1 MKEKEYDVVIVGSG
15 ISGSI
20 MAKTLTQAG
29 KSVLIL
35 EAGLTAG
42 ASMKSNGSYYNY
54 MTYLETFFNASAK
67 VPNSPYPNLKDAPSI
82 DVINIEAIPSPTEP
96 ATKGDY
102 LVQAG
107 PLPFG
112 SDNWRGPGGTT
123 MHWLGTTPR
132 MLPND
137 FQMKKKYGVGV
148 DWPFGYDDLK
158 PYYEMAELE
167 IGVSGSVKEQKGP
180 GVTKNYYGDYE
191 FPMKKIPQSY
201 LDEVFMKEMKKGGDS
216 VVKLDGKKYTIEFV
230 STPQGRNS
238 IPCQEYQYRG
248 IRWDEKRQE
257 LVLEKSTP
265 TAKYQ
270 QSGAIWSPNVG
281 LRCEGNASCV
291 PICPV
296 QAKYNALKTLKKA
309 VGEYLDIRTQAVASK
324 VLVDDKTQKVT
335 GIEYK
340 TFDTGNDVVYNTH
353 VAKGKIY
360 VLGASA
366 IENAKIL
373 LASGIA
379 NSSDQVGRNLMDHW
393 VLLTWGLLPKKAYPY
408 RGPGSTTNIPTFRDG
423 EFRKNHAAWISPV
436 DNWGWAWPVFS
447 PGTDVSAA
455 LSKNMLGKE
464 LKNHLNDVL
473 TRQLL
478 LHFECEQIPC
488 PENRV
493 TIDEAYKDP
502 IGNYRPIIHY
512 HTNDYMNKSLEAA
525 VKVSDQIFKEAHVE
539 DYTHY
544 SQELDPDYVE
554 YNGKG
559 YNFWGAGHI
568 VGTHRMGTTP
578 ENSVVNPDQRTWD
591 HDNLYLIGCG
601 NMPTLGTS
609 NPTLTMS
616 ALTFKAAEAILKHL
630 DKK

>member
-29 KSVLIL
+29 KNVLIL

-42 ASMKSNGSYYNY
+42 ASMNSNGSYYNY

-82 DVINIEAIPSPTEP
+82 DVINIETIPSPTEP

-137 FQMKKKYGVGV
+137 FQMKTKYGVGV
-148 DWPFGYDDLK
+148 DWPFSYDDLK

-201 LDEVFMKEMKKGGDS
+201 LDQVFMKEMKKGGDS
-216 VVKLDGKKYTIEFV
+216 VVKLDGKKYKIEFI

-238 IPCQEYQYRG
+238 IPCQEYPYRG
-248 IRWDEKRQE
+248 IRWDEKRKE

-265 TAKYQ
+265 TDKYQ
-270 QSGAIWSPNVG
+270 QVGAIWSPNVG

-296 QAKYNALKTLKKA
+296 QAKYNALKTLRKA
-309 VGEYLDIRTQAVASK
+309 VGEHLDIKTQAVASK
-324 VLVDDKTQKVT
+324 VLVDDITQKVS

-353 VAKGKIY
+353 IAKGKIY

-455 LSKNMLGKE
+455 LGKNMLGKE

-478 LHFECEQIPC
+478 LHFECEQIPD

-493 TIDEAYKDP
+493 TISEAYKDP
-502 IGNYRPIIHY
+502 IGNYRPIVHY
-512 HTNDYMNKSLEAA
+512 HTNEYMNKSLEAA
-525 VKVSDQIFKEAHVE
+525 VKVSDQIFKEANVE
-539 DYTHY
+539 DHTSY
-544 SQELDPDYVE
+544 SQALDPDYVE

-568 VGTHRMGTTP
+568 VGTHRMGTKP
-578 ENSVVNPDQRTWD
+578 DNSVVNPDQRTWD

>member
-1 MKEKEYDVVIVGSG
+1 MKDKEYDVVIVGSG

-42 ASMKSNGSYYNY
+42 ASMKSNGAYYNY
-54 MTYLETFFNASAK
+54 MTYMETFFNASAK

-82 DVINIEAIPSPTEP
+82 DVINIETIPSPTEP
-96 ATKGDY
+96 STKGDY

-137 FQMKKKYGVGV
+137 FNMKTKYGVGV
-148 DWPFGYDDLK
+148 DWPFNYEDLK

-180 GVTKNYYGDYE
+180 GVTKNYYGNYE
-191 FPMKKIPQSY
+191 FPMEKIPQSY
-201 LDEVFMKEMKKGGDS
+201 LDQVFMKEMKKGGDS
-216 VVKLDGKKYTIEFV
+216 VVNLDGKKYKIEFV

-238 IPCQEYQYRG
+238 IPCPEYQYRG
-248 IRWDEKRQE
+248 VTWDKRRKRLQ
-257 LVLEKSTP
+257 LEKSTP
-265 TAKYQ
+265 TEKYQ

-296 QAKYNALKTLKKA
+296 QAKYNALKTLRKA
-309 VGEYLDIRTQAVASK
+309 VGEHLDIKTQAVASR
-324 VLVDDKTQKVT
+324 VLVDKKGKKVT

-340 TFDTGNDVVYNTH
+340 TFDTGDDVVYNTK

-393 VLLTWGLLPKKAYPY
+393 VLLTWGLMPKKSYPY

-423 EFRKNHAAWISPV
+423 AFRKNHAAWISPV

-447 PGTDVSAA
+447 PGSDLSNA
-455 LSKNMLGKE
+455 LGQNMLGKE

-473 TRQLL
+473 TRQVL
-478 LHFECEQIPC
+478 LHFECEQIPD

-493 TIDEAYKDP
+493 TIDEKYKDP
-502 IGNYRPIIHY
+502 IGNYRPIVHY
-512 HTNDYMNKSLEAA
+512 HTNEYMNKSLEAA
-525 VKVSDQIFKEAHVE
+525 VKVSDQIFKEASIE
-539 DYTHY
+539 DHTSY
-544 SQELDPDYVE
+544 SQDLDPDYVE

-568 VGTHRMGTTP
+568 VGTHRMGTKP
-578 ENSVVNPDQRTWD
+578 DNSVVNPDQRTWD

>member
-1 MKEKEYDVVIVGSG
+1 MKDKEYDVVIVGSG

-29 KSVLIL
+29 KSVLLL

-42 ASMKSNGSYYNY
+42 ATMKSNGSYYNY
-54 MTYLETFFNASAK
+54 MTYMETFFNAAAK

-82 DVINIEAIPSPTEP
+82 DVINIETIPSPTEP
-96 ATKGDY
+96 STKGDY

-137 FQMKKKYGVGV
+137 FQMKTKYGVGV

-158 PYYEMAELE
+158 RYYEMAELE
-167 IGVSGSVKEQKGP
+167 IGVSGNVKEQKGP
-180 GVTKNYYGDYE
+180 GVTKSYYGDYD
-191 FPMKKIPQSY
+191 FPMEKIPQSY
-201 LDEVFMKEMKKGGDS
+201 LDQVFMKEMKKGGDS
-216 VVKLDGKKYTIEFV
+216 VVKLDGKKYKIEFV

-238 IPCQEYQYRG
+238 IPCPEYQYRD
-248 IRWDEKRQE
+248 ITWDKRRKKLQLVRSTATEKY
-257 LVLEKSTP
+257 K
-265 TAKYQ
+265 

-296 QAKYNALKTLKKA
+296 QAKYNALKTLRKA
-309 VGEYLDIRTQAVASK
+309 VGEYLDIKTQAVASR
-324 VLVDDKTQKVT
+324 VLVDKKGKKVT

-340 TFDTGNDVVYNTH
+340 TFDTGDDVIYNTR

-379 NSSDQVGRNLMDHW
+379 NSSDQVGRNLMDHL

-423 EFRKNHAAWISPV
+423 AFRSKHAAWISPV

-447 PGTDVSAA
+447 PGSDLSDA
-455 LSKNMLGKE
+455 LGKDMLGKE
-464 LKNHLNDVL
+464 LKNHLNHVL

-478 LHFECEQIPC
+478 LHFECEQTPD
-488 PENRV
+488 PNNRI

-502 IGNYRPIIHY
+502 IGNYRPIVHY
-512 HTNDYMNKSLEAA
+512 NTNEYMNKSFEAA
-525 VKVSDQIFKEAHVE
+525 VKVSNQIFEEANIE
-539 DYTHY
+539 DHTSY

-554 YNGKG
+554 YKGKG

-568 VGTHRMGTTP
+568 VGTHRMGTKP
-578 ENSVVNPDQRTWD
+578 SNSVVNPDQRTWD